1 MFLSPS
7 FRLLSYQIEID
18 NFMTYKS
25 IFIILFNLA
34 TCKTNFLRKIHLY
47 ILNKQSCSQQGFY
60 GIIAI
65 ECTREPWKTKS
76 SKALPSDYTQE
87 EVSMADL
94 LLIDDDIDVLEIN
107 RKYLTGEGFTV
118 HTADTPQKGIALAK
132 KLNPSCIV
140 LDVMMPGMDG
150 FEVCRQ
156 IRTFSAAPIIFLTG
170 KSSEDDKIT
179 GLLTGADDYLV
190 KPYGLRE
197 LTARIQALLRRAS
210 MQVAPVPDT
219 NVLTFRDLT
228 IDKLAHKAFYKG
240 EDLGLANREYEVLLY
255 LATHPNQDV
264 TFEELGTAL
273 FGVYSE
279 EDRRSV
285 MVNVSRLR
293 KKMTIDYPLENMIET
308 VWSKGYRFIS
318 K

>member
-1 MFLSPS
+1 
-7 FRLLSYQIEID
+7 
-18 NFMTYKS
+18 
-25 IFIILFNLA
+25 
-34 TCKTNFLRKIHLY
+34 
-47 ILNKQSCSQQGFY
+47 
-60 GIIAI
+60 
-65 ECTREPWKTKS
+65 
-76 SKALPSDYTQE
+76 
-87 EVSMADL
+87 MADL

-107 RKYLTGEGFTV
+107 RKYLTGEGFRV
-118 HTADTPQKGIALAK
+118 HVADSPQKGIVLAQK
-132 KLNPSCIV
+132 INPSCIV
-140 LDVMMPGMDG
+140 LDVMMPGMNG
-150 FEVCRQ
+150 FEVCKQ
-156 IRTFSAAPIIFLTG
+156 IRTFSSAPIIFLTG

-210 MQVAPVPDT
+210 MQITSAAVTDS

-240 EDLGLANREYEVLLY
+240 EDLVLANREYEVLLY

-293 KKMTIDYPLENMIET
+293 KKMTVDYALENMIET
-308 VWSKGYRFIS
+308 VWSKGYRFIA

>member
-1 MFLSPS
+1 
-7 FRLLSYQIEID
+7 
-18 NFMTYKS
+18 
-25 IFIILFNLA
+25 
-34 TCKTNFLRKIHLY
+34 
-47 ILNKQSCSQQGFY
+47 
-60 GIIAI
+60 
-65 ECTREPWKTKS
+65 
-76 SKALPSDYTQE
+76 
-87 EVSMADL
+87 MADL

-118 HTADTPQKGIALAK
+118 HTADTPEKGISLAK

-179 GLLTGADDYLV
+179 GLFTGADDYLV

-210 MQVAPVPDT
+210 MQAAPVADT
-219 NVLTFRDLT
+219 NILTFRDLT
-228 IDKLAHKAFYKG
+228 IDKLTHKAIYKG
-240 EDLGLANREYEVLLY
+240 EDLCLANREYEVLLY

-293 KKMTIDYPLENMIET
+293 KKMTIDYTLENMIET
-308 VWSKGYRFIS
+308 IWSKGYRFIS

>member
-1 MFLSPS
+1 
-7 FRLLSYQIEID
+7 
-18 NFMTYKS
+18 
-25 IFIILFNLA
+25 
-34 TCKTNFLRKIHLY
+34 
-47 ILNKQSCSQQGFY
+47 
-60 GIIAI
+60 
-65 ECTREPWKTKS
+65 
-76 SKALPSDYTQE
+76 
-87 EVSMADL
+87 MADL

-118 HTADTPQKGIALAK
+118 HTAGTPEKGISLAK

-179 GLLTGADDYLV
+179 GLFTGADDYLV

-210 MQVAPVPDT
+210 MQAAPVADT

-228 IDKLAHKAFYKG
+228 IDKLAHKAIYKG
-240 EDLGLANREYEVLLY
+240 EDLCLANREYEVLLY

-293 KKMTIDYPLENMIET
+293 KKMTIDYTLENMIET